1 MLIYGRY
8 LFTNLCVYICSCMGY
23 IHLCVCMCVYLS
35 VGDIYLLIYVSA
47 CMYAHLWNYL
57 YACVWVCSHMG
68 RFTYVLVCE
77 FAHVWRNLFMCLCMG
92 MLMYWVGCVPVH
104 VRCPNTTYSFE
115 AGSFPGLGACVFS
128 TWAESLQTSVI
139 LSLSL
144 PSGRYRRALD
154 YRLVTWVLG
163 SELWSPGL
171 CS

>member
-47 CMYAHLWNYL
+47 CMYAHLWDYL

-139 LSLSL
+139 LSLSVE
-144 PSGRYRRALD
+144 REIQA
-154 YRLVTWVLG
+154 
-163 SELWSPGL
+163 